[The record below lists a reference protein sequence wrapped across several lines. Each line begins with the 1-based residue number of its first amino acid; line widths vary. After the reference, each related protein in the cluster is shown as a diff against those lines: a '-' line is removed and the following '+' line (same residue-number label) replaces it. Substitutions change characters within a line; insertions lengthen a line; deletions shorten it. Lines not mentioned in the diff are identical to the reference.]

1 MHGIKIH
8 LFIAG
13 MTPAA
18 RRAISNMERICAQ
31 LDDDKTYSIAVT
43 DIIEN
48 PDAADEN
55 RILATPTAIK
65 ELPPPIRKLVGD
77 LSDQDQV
84 LAGLDLEQI

>member
-1 MHGIKIH
+1 MQGIKINI
-8 LFIAG
+8 FIAG

-31 LDDDKTYSIAVT
+31 IDEGKTYSISVI

-55 RILATPTAIK
+55 RILATPTVIK

-84 LAGLDLEQI
+84 FAGLDLEPI